1 MPQCSAVVLA
11 AGKGTRMRSDLPKV
25 LHRFRGEPLAVHPV
39 RAARAAGAE
48 PIVVV
53 VGHGGDEVRAALDA
67 GFPRDAAPLR
77 YAVQSEQL
85 GTGHA
90 VSCALP
96 ELVGVEGPLLILSGD
111 VPLVRDATLREL
123 VAACRRSSAGL
134 ALGVFTPPG
143 AQGYGR
149 ILRDAAGAVI
159 GIREQRDASPEER
172 AIRECNAG
180 TYCVDLGRLRTVL
193 PGVRRDNAQGEI
205 YLTDIVTPMAA
216 MGEVVAVALA
226 LEEAAGVNTPEDLAL
241 LESLAAGR

>member
-1 MPQCSAVVLA
+1 
-11 AGKGTRMRSDLPKV
+11 MRSDLPKV

-67 GFPRDAAPLR
+67 GFPLGAAPLR
-77 YAVQSEQL
+77 YAEQSEQL

-96 ELVGVEGPLLILSGD
+96 QLVAIDGPLLVLSGD
-111 VPLVRDATLREL
+111 VPLVRAETLREL

-134 ALGVFTPPG
+134 ALGVFTPPD

-149 ILRDAAGAVI
+149 ILRDAAGLVV

-180 TYCVDLGRLRTVL
+180 TYCVDLDRLRTVL
-193 PGVRRDNAQGEI
+193 PSVRRDNAQGEI
-205 YLTDIVTPMAA
+205 YLTDIVAPMAA
-216 MGEVVAVALA
+216 MGEVIAVALE

-241 LESLAAGR
+241 LESLAAAGR